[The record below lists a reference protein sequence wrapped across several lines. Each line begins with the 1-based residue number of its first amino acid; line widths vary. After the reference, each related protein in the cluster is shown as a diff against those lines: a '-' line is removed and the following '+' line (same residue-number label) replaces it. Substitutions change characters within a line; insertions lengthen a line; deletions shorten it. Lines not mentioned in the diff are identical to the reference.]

1 MHTKK
6 WSQNVCFSWKKKN
19 LVLKE
24 KYFQYFMKIK
34 GEIRPSFKQ
43 IPLQKCHKIFLHI
56 FPFLNILH
64 SFSLFQ
70 KKTYI
75 LITARGLAAYH
86 PSPIYRLVRNLYIF
100 FFTPNPKGRQSK
112 FDTSL
117 NSSGAMSTYLCLC
130 WFIFPF
136 IYV

>member
-1 MHTKK
+1 MCILKNGDKMYVFHKR
-6 WSQNVCFSWKKKN
+6 KKN

-70 KKTYI
+70 KKNI
-75 LITARGLAAYH
+75 FL
-86 PSPIYRLVRNLYIF
+86 RLTLRVDRA
-100 FFTPNPKGRQSK
+100 
-112 FDTSL
+112 SL
-117 NSSGAMSTYLCLC
+117 TQ
-130 WFIFPF
+130 
-136 IYV
+136 V